1 MFQNLAPSVREKITE
16 YKLEGALTRKM
27 RKQMAKKATQ
37 QMVAT
42 GTFWKKTDQLEDE
55 AGFAGSSLA

>member
-1 MFQNLAPSVREKITE
+1 
-16 YKLEGALTRKM
+16 
-27 RKQMAKKATQ
+27 MAKKATQ